1 MKYQGKEMAFP
12 AVTKISFFKVIE
24 VLEEQAKSEDVNISR
39 FATELL
45 IESEKYPELKEGFT
59 DLSILKKRKSIIDR
73 LARTLFPKALL
84 TNEIKGLVPPFDF
97 TPFYL
102 STRFQNILDNG
113 GEMGGEL
120 KFKFAQID
128 EDLFYIYGAATIMEV
143 FYGYKMGSGAPT
155 TVDIEDKKSKI
166 TRSYRLAYNA
176 DLTEMVATDKAPKI
190 TKQDFKEL
198 SNDFY
203 NIDLWKEKFPPN
215 SYIMRGVGIANLM
228 DVTQDRSLAS
238 ITANLLTKTP
248 ESLEEIMYSM
258 RNLFGIPDLDGGFV
272 EYSNNTFISGKHAY
286 DNNMSSIVL
295 GGDEVMPCKE
305 NLCDMSYE
313 QMITDKKPLIVA
325 DTDRF
330 DSISQSAL
338 SQKLKENKKIGSF
351 IMAPLIHEG
360 EFLGFME
367 FVSPRKYELNG
378 SLISKLDNLLPIF
391 SMAMARFKREEQNM
405 REAIIQQECTT
416 IHSSVKWRFDEEAN
430 KYIIAQYNKEQPV
443 FQDIVFNK
451 VYPLYGQLDIKGSSE
466 KRNEGIKGD
475 LLKQIKG
482 IRRVLV
488 AAFKLKGMPVY
499 EELMFR
505 LDVFRDEIS
514 GGMTSGGEQTMQS
527 FVNREIRPVFDQLRK
542 EGDLVSQIDK
552 YRATLDPQLGTVYE
566 LRKKFDTSVN
576 VINKTLASLL
586 DKKQIEAQEMF
597 PHYFERYKT
606 DGVEYNMYI
615 GQSISG
621 SKEFDPVFLSNL
633 RLWQLITNCEL
644 ENRFEELKS
653 EIETPLEIA
662 SLILVYGN
670 PLAVHFRMDEKRF
683 DVEGAYNA
691 RYEIVKKRV
700 DKSHIKGTKERITQ
714 PGKIAIIYTNEQ
726 DADEYRKYIAYLEA
740 KEYLVKGSLEK
751 LELEDLQGITGLKAL
766 RVGVNYKATRDE
778 ADFSVD
784 KLLADINGN

>member
-1 MKYQGKEMAFP
+1 MKYQGKEMLFP
-12 AVTKISFFKVIE
+12 AVAKISFFKVIE
-24 VLEEQAKSEDVNISR
+24 VLEEQARSKDVNISR
-39 FATELL
+39 FARELL
-45 IESEKYPELKEGFT
+45 TECEKYPELKEGFE
-59 DLSILKKRKSIIDR
+59 DLGILKKRKSTIDR
-73 LARTLFPKALL
+73 LASTLFPKALL

-113 GEMGGEL
+113 GEKGEEL
-120 KFKFAQID
+120 KIKFSEID
-128 EDLFYIYGAATIMEV
+128 KDLFYIYGASTIMQV
-143 FYGYKMGSGAPT
+143 YYGYKMGSGAPT
-155 TVDIEDKKSKI
+155 TIDIEDNKNKI

-176 DLTEMVATDKAPKI
+176 DLTEMVPTDKAPKI
-190 TKQDFKEL
+190 TKKDFQEL
-198 SNDFY
+198 ANDFY

-215 SYIMRGVGIANLM
+215 SYIMRGIGVANLM
-228 DVTQDRSLAS
+228 DVTQDRALAL

-248 ESLEEIMYSM
+248 ESLEEILSSM
-258 RNLFGIPDLDGGFV
+258 RNLFGIPDLDGGFI
-272 EYSNNTFISGKHAY
+272 EYSNDTFSSGNHPHDK
-286 DNNMSSIVL
+286 NMKSLIL
-295 GGDEVMPCKE
+295 GGDERISCKE
-305 NLCDMSYE
+305 NLCDSGYE
-313 QMITDKKPLIVA
+313 QLIINKKPLIIA

-330 DSISQSAL
+330 DSL
-338 SQKLKENKKIGSF
+338 SKSGLSHKLKKNKKIGSF
-351 IMAPLIHEG
+351 IMAPLIHDG

-378 SLISKLDNLLPIF
+378 SIISKLDLILPIF

-416 IHSSVKWRFDEEAN
+416 IHSSVKWRFEEEAN
-430 KYIIAQYNKEQPV
+430 KYMAAEYNKEQLV
-443 FQDIVFNK
+443 FQDIVFSN

-488 AAFKLKGMPVY
+488 AALKLKGMPVY

-505 LDVFRDEIS
+505 LDVFRDEINA
-514 GGMTSGGEQTMQS
+514 GMTSGGEQTMQS
-527 FVNREIRPVFDQLRK
+527 FVNNEIKPVFDHLKK
-542 EGDLVSQIDK
+542 EGSLVNQIDK
-552 YRATLDPQLGTVYE
+552 YRAMLDPELGTVYE

-586 DKKQIEAQEMF
+586 DKKQVEAQEMF

-615 GQSISG
+615 GQSIAG

-644 ENRFEELKS
+644 ENRFEDLKS

-700 DKSHIKGTKERITQ
+700 DKSHIKGTNERITQ
-714 PGKIAIIYTNEQ
+714 PGKIAIIYTNEH
-726 DADEYRKYIAYLEA
+726 DANEYRKYIDFLEA
-740 KEYLVKGSLEK
+740 KDYLIKGSLEQ
-751 LELEDLQGITGLKAL
+751 LQLEDLQGITGLKAL
-766 RVGVNYKATRDE
+766 RVEVNLKTKSDE
-778 ADFSVD
+778 EDFSID
-784 KLLADINGN
+784 KLLAEIKGN